1 MTIKQNLLEIFS
13 LCTIELCFTFCFVS
27 YFWYSF
33 LHFASFTLHLM
44 FFTSW
49 GFLLTPFGKAEKWAF
64 FFFFFWGRFGAGRFI
79 QPAATVVFSQFRL
92 RVCFKNNLNCKFPP
106 SLSPFPPTTS
116 LAAAASLLFYLFYF
130 FRFLHEANEAWRC
143 VCAAIAV
150 NWYGITYIHTWK
162 WVCQVC
168 VCMCLSACV
177 TSFAWRQSNA
187 IWD

>member
-1 MTIKQNLLEIFS
+1 MLYFLFCFLFLVFFFAVCIIY
-13 LCTIELCFTFCFVS
+13 FTFNVFYVLRFFVDTFRES
-27 YFWYSF
+27 GKMSIF
-33 LHFASFTLHLM
+33 L
-44 FFTSW
+44 
-49 GFLLTPFGKAEKWAF
+49 
-64 FFFFFWGRFGAGRFI
+64 FFFWGRFGAGRFI
-79 QPAATVVFSQFRL
+79 QPAATVFSQFCL

-143 VCAAIAV
+143 VCAPIAV
-150 NWYGITYIHTWK
+150 NWYGITYIHK
-162 WVCQVC
+162 NECAKCVC
-168 VCMCLSACV
+168 VCLSACV

>member
-13 LCTIELCFTFCFVS
+13 LCALELCFTFCFVS

-64 FFFFFWGRFGAGRFI
+64 FFCFFWGRFGAGRFI

-106 SLSPFPPTTS
+106 SLLSISPNHFS
-116 LAAAASLLFYLFYF
+116 GCCRFSAVLFILFF
-130 FRFLHEANEAWRC
+130 SIFTWGEWGVEMR
-143 VCAAIAV
+143 VCRNCCKLIW
-150 NWYGITYIHTWK
+150 NYIHTWK
-162 WVCQVC
+162 WVCKVC